1 MDGKVKRV
9 WMPLSIFLVL
19 TASIMWLTGNLHF
32 GAPGVGRDGAEAGHG
47 HEEAGHGDTRD
58 SHEGHGEAAHGDDLG
73 GAVDL
78 DSLEKLECEHDMRA
92 VDCDNCRFEIVVV
105 KLKTST
111 AKGLVSTETLQE
123 IERSE
128 TIRVTGQ
135 VKLDPTRTVEVSSV
149 GGGVVI
155 RSSTSLGDRVTQG
168 DVLAV
173 IRSSEFG
180 EAKAAYI
187 DAVAKLRIATKTLER
202 ERGLYAQSISSEAD
216 HLEAI
221 KESQSAEGALGAA
234 EKRLHL
240 FGLNE
245 DAIKSVMTER
255 HNGGFADI
263 ALSAPRSGTIISQ
276 SVSQGRLV
284 QAGQPLFKIADTSS
298 LWVWC
303 DVYPNDLAALH
314 DGLSKRKRLDAV
326 VRVSA
331 FKNTAFP
338 GTVDLISSIVDEHT
352 RTAKLRIRIANK
364 DGRLRPGMFVH
375 AEIVVPAEGRS
386 MVVPREAI
394 LSDEGKHFVFQHWKN
409 DLWVKR
415 TSDLR
420 YHHSLSCRA
429 DYAREAS
436 TWADKSVESR
446 ADAVAV
452 GSAYPL
458 APRFRWECLTSP
470 DFSPKVLKRAVSLL

>member
-1 MDGKVKRV
+1 MGGKVKRV

-32 GAPGVGRDGAEAGHG
+32 GAAGVALDREEAGHG
-47 HEEAGHGDTRD
+47 HEGAGHGDAD
-58 SHEGHGEAAHGDDLG
+58 DGHEEYDEAAHGDDLDD
-73 GAVDL
+73 AVDL
-78 DSLEKLECEHDMRA
+78 DSLEKIECEHGVRT
-92 VDCDNCRFEIVVV
+92 VDCNGCRFELGVV
-105 KLKTST
+105 KLKAST
-111 AKGLVSTETLQE
+111 ARALVSTGPLQE
-123 IERSE
+123 IARGE
-128 TIRVTGQ
+128 TIRLTGQ

-155 RSSTSLGDRVTQG
+155 RSDRSLGDRVTQG

-187 DAVAKLRIATKTLER
+187 EAVAKLRTATRTLER
-202 ERGLYAQSISSEAD
+202 ERDLYEKKISSEAD

-221 KESQSAEGALGAA
+221 KESQSAEGGLAAA

-245 DAIKSVMTER
+245 AAIRSVMTER

-263 ALSAPRSGTIISQ
+263 VLSAPRSGTIISQ
-276 SVSQGRLV
+276 NVSEGRLV
-284 QAGQPLFKIADTSS
+284 EAGQPLFTIADLSN

-303 DVYPNDLAALH
+303 DVYPRDLAALH

-331 FKNTAFP
+331 FKDTAFP
-338 GTVDLISSIVDEHT
+338 GTVDLIGSTVDEHT
-352 RTAKLRIRIANK
+352 RTAKLRIQVRNE

-375 AEIVVPAEGRS
+375 AEIVVPAEGRTT
-386 MVVPREAI
+386 VVPREAV

-409 DLWVKR
+409 DLWVRRDVKLGTGR
-415 TSDLR
+415 GRYVEIVAGLPRDARIVTGGAFMLKSDVLR
-420 YHHSLSCRA
+420 GKMGAGCA
-429 DYAREAS
+429 D
-436 TWADKSVESR
+436 
-446 ADAVAV
+446 
-452 GSAYPL
+452 
-458 APRFRWECLTSP
+458 
-470 DFSPKVLKRAVSLL
+470 